1 MDPLHLVVV
10 VHLLDAIFLTIG
22 IKNDNWSTA
31 GNDTQL
37 KTRIVTI
44 SHLQCIN
51 KYAYQIFC
59 GVYLST
65 ARLGLILA
73 PVVEAIGRP
82 EFKDNLRMGVL
93 LEATGALL
101 GNAPS
106 QGSIP
111 NPLRDAG

>member
-1 MDPLHLVVV
+1 MYP
-10 VHLLDAIFLTIG
+10 TNSS
-22 IKNDNWSTA
+22 KNNKFSTA
-31 GNDTQL
+31 GNDTRL

-65 ARLGLILA
+65 TRLGLILA

>member
-1 MDPLHLVVV
+1 M
-10 VHLLDAIFLTIG
+10 
-22 IKNDNWSTA
+22 
-31 GNDTQL
+31 
-37 KTRIVTI
+37 
-44 SHLQCIN
+44 
-51 KYAYQIFC
+51 
-59 GVYLST
+59 
-65 ARLGLILA
+65 A